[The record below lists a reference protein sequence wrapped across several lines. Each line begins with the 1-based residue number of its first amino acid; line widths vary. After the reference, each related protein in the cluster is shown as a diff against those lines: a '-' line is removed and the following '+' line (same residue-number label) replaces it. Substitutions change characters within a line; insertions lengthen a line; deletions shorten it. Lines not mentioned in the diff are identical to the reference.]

1 MGFVDLHLH
10 STASDGVRSP
20 AEVVRSAAEA
30 GLHGLSLTDHDTVD
44 GIEEAAAEAGRLGLD
59 FLVGAELSA
68 NAPGKS
74 IHILAYGFDPSDEG
88 LRTFFSEFRRDRLRR
103 TEDMVDRLRA
113 LGVKLT
119 VQDVLDH
126 SGDGVPTRAHV
137 ARALLGA
144 GWVRYHEEAFQRFLA
159 RGKPAFVEKM
169 PTPPERVIEL
179 VRAAGGV
186 TILAH
191 PGRDF
196 TTAELGAWIDA
207 GFDGVEVLHPRN
219 DSGVRRVLESLTEQ
233 RGLLRGG
240 GSDWHGTD
248 SGAPLGSQRVPTE
261 WMKAIRDRCAA
272 LRGDS
277 REPGSVDGWEQV
289 DDRT

>member
-1 MGFVDLHLH
+1 MAFVDLHLH
-10 STASDGVRSP
+10 STASDGVCSP
-20 AEVVRSAAEA
+20 AEVVREAAA
-30 GLHGLSLTDHDTVD
+30 IGLQGLSLTDHDTVD
-44 GIEEAAAEAGRLGLD
+44 GIEEAAAEASRLGLD
-59 FLVGAELSA
+59 FLIGAELSA

-74 IHILAYGFDPSDEG
+74 IHILAYGFDPADRG
-88 LRTFFSEFRRDRLRR
+88 MRTFFSEFRDDRMRR
-103 TEDMVDRLRA
+103 TEDMVERLHA
-113 LGVKLT
+113 LGVNLS
-119 VQDVLDH
+119 VADVLDE

-137 ARALLGA
+137 ARALLSA
-144 GWVRYHEEAFQRFLA
+144 GWIRYYEEAFRRYIA

-196 TTAELGAWIDA
+196 TTAELSGWIDS
-207 GFDGVEVLHPRN
+207 GFDGLEVLHPRN
-219 DSGVRRVLESLTEQ
+219 DSAVRRALESLVEQ

-248 SGAPLGSQRVPTE
+248 SGASPGSQRVPAA
-261 WMKAIRDRCAA
+261 WMSAIRARCAA
-272 LRGDS
+272 ERSAG
-277 REPGSVDGWEQV
+277 REPGFVEKSENH
-289 DDRT
+289 